1 MMMSWRV
8 PPTTDPE
15 FLECS
20 RARICIEIRNF
31 VIGGATM
38 RESQPVKRSRVAF
51 QWFSTESGGFSFF
64 YLFLLFFFSFWF
76 FSNLRKFKVTEFYR
90 NEFSLFSFLDP
101 GDLLNFISSN
111 KNFHREKSYS
121 REKSPCN
128 ETVLFQN
135 WNSLRSIYATRGM
148 ISIMKEK
155 GGNKF
160 SLISYKW
167 KTIINYIIIQ

>member
-1 MMMSWRV
+1 MIFDGEWRIFV
-8 PPTTDPE
+8 
-15 FLECS
+15 FLS
-20 RARICIEIRNF
+20 
-31 VIGGATM
+31 
-38 RESQPVKRSRVAF
+38 
-51 QWFSTESGGFSFF
+51 FSP
-64 YLFLLFFFSFWF
+64 FFFFTFWF

-128 ETVLFQN
+128 ETVFQN

-160 SLISYKW
+160 SLISYK
-167 KTIINYIIIQ
+167 